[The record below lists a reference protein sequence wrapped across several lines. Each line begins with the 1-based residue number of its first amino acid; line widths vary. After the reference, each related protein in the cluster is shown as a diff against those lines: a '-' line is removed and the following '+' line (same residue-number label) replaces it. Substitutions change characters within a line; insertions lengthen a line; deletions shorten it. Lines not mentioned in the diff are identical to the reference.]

1 VTVMNL
7 SSLFSVFI
15 FHERLCLSGISAGYG
30 RVRFSIYLF
39 LL

>member
-1 VTVMNL
+1 MNL

-15 FHERLCLSGISAGYG
+15 FYARLCLSGIPAGYG